1 MSCPLII
8 SKASVVVES
17 GPSRL
22 PVGPGSTP
30 SPWPVRP
37 LTRGDC
43 LDGPRPCPWVSCRYH
58 LGWEHREIKRLMR
71 EGSLEEAVEAIA
83 CLPATCAL
91 DCAES
96 GALSSEQVGPLVG
109 VTRQAVDQILLRVVK
124 KHRSTFQRI
133 LGDFDAE
140 D

>member
-1 MSCPLII
+1 MQ
-8 SKASVVVES
+8 
-17 GPSRL
+17 
-22 PVGPGSTP
+22 
-30 SPWPVRP
+30 
-37 LTRGDC
+37 
-43 LDGPRPCPWVSCRYH
+43 
-58 LGWEHREIKRLMR
+58 

-91 DCAES
+91 DCAAS
-96 GALSSEQVGPLVG
+96 GALSSEKVGPLVG